1 MRRDHVVAFLTF
13 GICMRTLYCSSANS
27 NFCFDKGL
35 EELPEILVYSRGEII
50 AYYSQSHDMDDLTYE
65 ALLHFLTDLN
75 ERTSFELNPKFGEI
89 NVRDCCESLL
99 ISGELIGDTFG
110 IYHRSDDTKFGNV
123 HYLNTGSGYEVFFNQ
138 LQFHLGFSFKDSKGN
153 VLNIITK
160 RGIKTADTI

>member
-1 MRRDHVVAFLTF
+1 
-13 GICMRTLYCSSANS
+13 MRTLYCSSANS

-50 AYYSQSHDMDDLTYE
+50 AYYSQSYDMDDLTYE

-99 ISGELIGDTFG
+99 ISGEQIGDTFG

-123 HYLNTGSGYEVFFNQ
+123 HYLNAKTGYEVFFNQ
-138 LQFHLGFSFKDSKGN
+138 MQFQLGFSFKDSKGN
-153 VLNIITK
+153 VFNLIST
-160 RGIKTADTI
+160 RRIKTANTN